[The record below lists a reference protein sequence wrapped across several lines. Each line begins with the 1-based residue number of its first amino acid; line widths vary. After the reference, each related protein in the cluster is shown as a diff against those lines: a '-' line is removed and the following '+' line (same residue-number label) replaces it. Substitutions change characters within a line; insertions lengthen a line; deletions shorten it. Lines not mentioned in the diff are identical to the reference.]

1 MNVKLRRITAVHPM
15 SAIRNLANDRPFV
28 FVAALF
34 VVNLAIALPFVAIF
48 KIAGFDIGPL
58 RLIIPIADS
67 AFSVWVVWYLGWF
80 RRAGFTRQVSDIH
93 LYWYPNALAFVP
105 VFVYGT
111 VPISPGPVL
120 FYTAAL
126 LFTGLS
132 EETLAR
138 GIMLPA
144 LLSRGKWVAL
154 FFTALVFSAGH
165 VTNLFFEEFGLL
177 EWTDKFLATFGFAVL
192 YGAVFLRT
200 GNIWP
205 LIFLHM
211 LHDYS
216 YVTSGSAGPF
226 TVVPFDIRLHLLLS
240 VLSIAYAV
248 VIMQKLSPDS
258 FAERL
263 GAAAGSPGLQRK

>member
-1 MNVKLRRITAVHPM
+1 M
-15 SAIRNLANDRPFV
+15 SAIRNLARDRPVV
-28 FVAALF
+28 FVAGLF
-34 VVNLAIALPFVAIF
+34 IVHLVIALPFVAAF
-48 KIAGFDIGPL
+48 KVAGLDLLPL
-58 RLIIPIADS
+58 RLIIPVVES

-80 RRAGFTRQVSDIH
+80 ARAGFTRRVGDIH
-93 LYWYPNALAFVP
+93 VYWYPALLAFVP
-105 VFVYGT
+105 VLFYGT
-111 VPISPGPVL
+111 VQIPPGQVL
-120 FYTAAL
+120 FYIAAL
-126 LFTGLS
+126 FFTGLS

-144 LLSRGKWVAL
+144 LLSRGKWLAL
-154 FFTALVFSAGH
+154 FLAAAVFSAGH

-211 LHDYS
+211 LHDHS

-226 TVVPFDIRLHLLLS
+226 MVTPFDIRLHLLFS
-240 VLSIAYAV
+240 VLNIAYAV
-248 VIMQKLSPDS
+248 LIMQKVSPSDL
-258 FAERL
+258 AARL
-263 GAAAGSPGLQRK
+263 GPAAGVRA

>member
-1 MNVKLRRITAVHPM
+1 M

-93 LYWYPNALAFVP
+93 LYWYPTVLAFVP

-154 FFTALVFSAGH
+154 LSAAAIFSAGH
-165 VTNLFFEEFGLL
+165 ITNLFFEEFGLL
-177 EWTDKFLATFGFAVL
+177 EWADKFLATFGFAVL

-211 LHDYS
+211 LHDYC

-226 TVVPFDIRLHLLLS
+226 TVAPFDTRLHLLI
-240 VLSIAYAV
+240 SILNIGYAI
-248 VIMQKLSPDS
+248 VIMQRVSPAGL
-258 FAERL
+258 AERL
-263 GAAAGSPGLQRK
+263 GPAAGRQA

>member
-1 MNVKLRRITAVHPM
+1 M

-28 FVAALF
+28 FVIGLF
-34 VVNLAIALPFVAIF
+34 VVNIVISFPFVVLF
-48 KIAGFDIGPL
+48 KIAGLDITPL
-58 RLIIPIADS
+58 RLIIPIVDS

-80 RRAGFTRQVSDIH
+80 RRAGFTRQVNDVH
-93 LYWYPNALAFVP
+93 LYWYPAILALV
-105 VFVYGT
+105 
-111 VPISPGPVL
+111 PVL
-120 FYTAAL
+120 FYGTVQLPAGPVIFYMAAL

-216 YVTSGSAGPF
+216 YLTSGSAGPF

-263 GAAAGSPGLQRK
+263 GAAAGSSGLQRK